1 MVLVSVFGYTVIMK
15 KYITTLIMVVV
26 FVTASIPAIS
36 HAAELTS
43 AQIGVIAQVLLQN
56 DDFTSEQVIQIV
68 AILMAQSSQN
78 TVMVDSGILSLKTG
92 ELCAAGYKGDP
103 STIAIQQEL
112 QNQGYAITKV
122 DGKIGAETR
131 AAVTAFQGD
140 NGAAKIDGKIG
151 AETRSLL
158 IRESVACIGDP
169 GTTVQYTQSPV
180 VMNNLCR
187 FTYNGDPSTI
197 AIQQELQNQGYAIT
211 KVDGKIGNETRA
223 AVTAFQNDNNVAVAN
238 GLITQDLR
246 ILLARNSLV
255 CDALLSTETDDSS
268 SNISEITVVPP
279 VNPIIENTVVV
290 PVVTDEVS
298 SVNPDDVD
306 VEIGENVV
314 IDNLVPDDT
323 DFVVKDEL
331 LAAVRSS
338 GQTPD
343 DTAVFTYRM
352 TLNPDSPIYIS
363 NNPTSSFDINIYNE
377 LGMLVSVEKINSIVS
392 SSQRILRD
400 DGTSFFR
407 VQKGDTL
414 SLRTTAQPGVGSYYA
429 ELSRLTYT
437 SEDAEIIP
445 SPALTN
451 YDIDTNFWRSGTVQ
465 IKN

>member
-122 DGKIGAETR
+122 DGKIG
-131 AAVTAFQGD
+131 
-140 NGAAKIDGKIG
+140 
-151 AETRSLL
+151 
-158 IRESVACIGDP
+158 
-169 GTTVQYTQSPV
+169 
-180 VMNNLCR
+180 
-187 FTYNGDPSTI
+187 
-197 AIQQELQNQGYAIT
+197 
-211 KVDGKIGNETRA
+211 NETRA

-268 SNISEITVVPP
+268 SNISEIAVVPP